1 MRRKIKE
8 VLSELDRMKLIRL
21 DHKNLSVNSTEIG
34 RITSHYYIKCETM
47 AHLCSS
53 LNIFSSDDPASYKKR
68 FDFKTDLELLNILS
82 NCKEFSNI
90 SPRLEEM
97 EELKLLTKYWLLD

>member
-1 MRRKIKE
+1 MELNYDEFMRRKVKE
-8 VLSELDRMKLIRL
+8 VLTELDRMRLIRM

-53 LNIFSSDDPASYKKR
+53 LNIISEDDPSAAYKKR
-68 FDFKTDLELLNILS
+68 FDYKSDLELLNILS
-82 NCKEFSNI
+82 NCK
-90 SPRLEEM
+90 
-97 EELKLLTKYWLLD
+97 